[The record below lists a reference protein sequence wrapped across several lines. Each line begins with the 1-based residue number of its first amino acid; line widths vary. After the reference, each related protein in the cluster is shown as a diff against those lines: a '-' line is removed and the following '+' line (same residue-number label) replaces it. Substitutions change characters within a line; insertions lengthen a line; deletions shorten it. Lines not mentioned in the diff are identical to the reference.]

1 MTKRIG
7 ILGGISHASTIRY
20 YEYILKK
27 YYARRLD
34 YHYPE
39 VVIFSLDLAKLI
51 GYEDRDDLDSYVR
64 YITSGLQAL
73 EKAGADFIVIAANS
87 PHAVF
92 DIVQK
97 RVSVPMI
104 SIVETTAQR
113 AEKLGL
119 KKLLLTGIKS
129 TMQSAFYPD
138 VFQKYSIQVLTPD
151 EAEQDEIN
159 DAIFRELVLGI
170 YKDSTR
176 NRGLEIINGYDVEG
190 VILGCTELSLMF
202 NQEDTPLR
210 LLNTLELHA
219 QATLDFA
226 LTE

>member
-1 MTKRIG
+1 LTKRIG

-27 YYARRLD
+27 YYALRLD

-51 GYEDRDDLDSYVR
+51 GYEERDDLDSYVR

-92 DIVQK
+92 DIAQK

-104 SIVETTAQR
+104 SIVETSAQR

-129 TMQSAFYPD
+129 TMQSSFYPD
-138 VFQKYSIQVLTPD
+138 VFQKYSIQVLIPD
-151 EAEQDEIN
+151 EAEQNEIN

-176 NRGLEIINGYDVEG
+176 NRVLEIINGYDVDG
-190 VILGCTELSLMF
+190 IILGCTELSLML

-219 QATLDFA
+219 QAALDFA

>member
-1 MTKRIG
+1 MAKRIG

-51 GYEDRDDLDSYVR
+51 GYEERDDLDSYVR

-113 AEKLGL
+113 AEKLGF

-138 VFQKYSIQVLTPD
+138 VFQKYSIQVLIPD
-151 EAEQDEIN
+151 EAEQNEIN

-176 NRGLEIINGYDVEG
+176 NRVLEIINGYEVDG
-190 VILGCTELSLMF
+190 VILGCTELSLML

-219 QATLDFA
+219 QAALDFA

>member
-1 MTKRIG
+1 LGKKIG

-51 GYEDRDDLDSYVR
+51 GYEERDDLDSYVR

-219 QATLDFA
+219 QAALDFA

>member
-1 MTKRIG
+1 LAKRIG

-51 GYEDRDDLDSYVR
+51 GYEERDDLDSYVR

-113 AEKLGL
+113 AEKLGF

-176 NRGLEIINGYDVEG
+176 NRGLEIINGYDVDG

-219 QATLDFA
+219 QAALDFA

>member
-1 MTKRIG
+1 MAKRIG

-51 GYEDRDDLDSYVR
+51 GYEERDDLDSYVR

-113 AEKLGL
+113 AEKLGF

-138 VFQKYSIQVLTPD
+138 VFQKYSIQVLIPD
-151 EAEQDEIN
+151 EAEQNEIN

-176 NRGLEIINGYDVEG
+176 NRVLEIINGYDVDG
-190 VILGCTELSLMF
+190 VILGCTELSLML

-219 QATLDFA
+219 QAALDFA

>member
-1 MTKRIG
+1 MAKRIG

-39 VVIFSLDLAKLI
+39 IVIFSLDLAKLI
-51 GYEDRDDLDSYVR
+51 GYEERDDLNSYVR

-73 EKAGADFIVIAANS
+73 EKAGADFILIAANS

-97 RVSVPMI
+97 SVSVPMI

-113 AEKLGL
+113 AEKRGL

-176 NRGLEIINGYDVEG
+176 NRVLEIINGYDVDG
-190 VILGCTELSLMF
+190 VILGCTELSLML

-219 QATLDFA
+219 QAALDFA

>member
-1 MTKRIG
+1 LTKRIG

-51 GYEDRDDLDSYVR
+51 GYEDRDDLESYVR

-113 AEKLGL
+113 AESLGL

-138 VFQKYSIQVLTPD
+138 VFQKYSIQVLTLD

-176 NRGLEIINGYDVEG
+176 NRGLEIINGYDVDG

-219 QATLDFA
+219 QAALDFA

>member
-1 MTKRIG
+1 MAKNIG

-27 YYARRLD
+27 YYARMRD

-51 GYEDRDDLDSYVR
+51 GYEDRDDLNGYVR
-64 YITSGLQAL
+64 YLTHGLKSL

-87 PHAVF
+87 PHSVF
-92 DIVQK
+92 EIVQK
-97 RVSVPMI
+97 RVSIPMI
-104 SIVETTAQR
+104 SIVDITAQR
-113 AEKLGL
+113 AKALGL
-119 KKLLLTGIKS
+119 AKLLLTGIKS
-129 TMQSAFYPD
+129 TMQSAYYAD
-138 VFQKYSIQVLTPD
+138 VFQKYEIGVLTPD
-151 EAEQDEIN
+151 ESEQDEIN
-159 DAIFRELVLGI
+159 DYIFKELVLGI

-176 NRGLEIINGYDVEG
+176 NRILEIIGGYEVEG
-190 VILGCTELSLMF
+190 IILGCTELSMML

-219 QATLDFA
+219 HAALDFA
-226 LTE
+226 LAE

>member
-1 MTKRIG
+1 VSKRIG
-7 ILGGISHASTIRY
+7 ILGGISHASTVRY

-27 YYARRLD
+27 YYARRRD

-51 GYEDRDDLDSYVR
+51 GFEERDDLDSYVR
-64 YITSGLQAL
+64 YLTSGLQAL
-73 EKAGADFIVIAANS
+73 EKAGVDFIVIAANS

-92 DIVQK
+92 EIVRK
-97 RVSVPMI
+97 RVSIPMI
-104 SIVETTAQR
+104 SIVETTALR
-113 AEKLGL
+113 AERLGL
-119 KKLLLTGIKS
+119 KMLLLTGIKS

-138 VFQKYSIQVLTPD
+138 VFEKYSIQVLTPD

-176 NRGLEIINGYDVEG
+176 NRILEICNGYNVDG
-190 VILGCTELSLMF
+190 IILGCTELSLMLD
-202 NQEDTPLR
+202 QEDTHLR

-219 QATLDFA
+219 QAALDFA
-226 LTE
+226 LTK

>member
-1 MTKRIG
+1 MSKKIG
-7 ILGGISHASTIRY
+7 ILGGISHASTVRY

-27 YYARRLD
+27 YHARRRD

-51 GYEDRDDLDSYVR
+51 GFEERDDLDSYVR
-64 YITSGLQAL
+64 YLTSGLQAL
-73 EKAGADFIVIAANS
+73 EKAGVDFIVIAANS

-92 DIVQK
+92 EIVQK
-97 RVSVPMI
+97 RVSIPMI
-104 SIVETTAQR
+104 SIVETTALR

-129 TMQSAFYPD
+129 TMQSAFYSD
-138 VFQKYSIQVLTPD
+138 VFQKYSIPVLTPD

-176 NRGLEIINGYDVEG
+176 NRILEIITGYNVDG
-190 VILGCTELSLMF
+190 IILGCTELSMMLS
-202 NQEDTPLR
+202 QEDTHLR

-219 QATLDFA
+219 QAALDFA

>member
-1 MTKRIG
+1 MAKRIG

-39 VVIFSLDLAKLI
+39 FVIFSLDLAKLI
-51 GYEDRDDLDSYVR
+51 GYEERDDLDSYVR
-64 YITSGLQAL
+64 YITSGIQAL

-104 SIVETTAQR
+104 SIVETAAQR

-138 VFQKYSIQVLTPD
+138 VFQKYSIQVMTPD

-159 DAIFRELVLGI
+159 DAVFRELVLGI

-176 NRGLEIINGYDVEG
+176 NRVLEIINGYDVEG
-190 VILGCTELSLMF
+190 IILGCTELSLML

-219 QATLDFA
+219 QAALDFA
-226 LTE
+226 LT